1 MTKGGVIVLALTA
14 VAAPAAEVP
23 VEFSGVLTNDGSPT
37 LVLVDKS
44 TGNKRWLRP
53 GDTIQGF
60 TVSGYD
66 AKNDTAILAR
76 AGQEFR
82 LKLTSPPKS
91 AQPAAAPAPT
101 PAIAT
106 IVPPPANATPAAATP
121 ARPTAPST
129 SAPVAP
135 PTTGSPVNAPSPT
148 GNIAAGA
155 TTPPPGTAEP
165 TAAPDPALPQTPPAS
180 TAAAATPPAVP
191 PTEQPVPTGPTYL
204 VQRGDS
210 LNTIAR
216 ATGLSVEQL
225 QALNPNV
232 NAGSLQP
239 GQMVRIR

>member
-1 MTKGGVIVLALTA
+1 MTKGGVIVLALAA
-14 VAAPAAEVP
+14 VAATAAEVP
-23 VEFSGVLTNDGSPT
+23 VEFSGVLTNDGAPT
-37 LVLVDKS
+37 LVLIDKS
-44 TGNKRWLRP
+44 TGSKRWLRP

-76 AGQEFR
+76 GGQEFR

-91 AQPAAAPAPT
+91 TQPAVAPASPP

-106 IVPPPANATPAAATP
+106 IVPPTAATSTGAPTSTTPSAPAAAPAPPATANVPQPSTSMAATAPSPPAGTISTPPPASPEAPLPQTAPATTAATP
-121 ARPTAPST
+121 APS
-129 SAPVAP
+129 
-135 PTTGSPVNAPSPT
+135 
-148 GNIAAGA
+148 
-155 TTPPPGTAEP
+155 
-165 TAAPDPALPQTPPAS
+165 
-180 TAAAATPPAVP
+180 AVP